1 MSARLGTR
9 PDLGSAIAARPSFG
23 LYLAA
28 LAVLPFRWL
37 SPLAEVSSRSTW
49 TDVLVAL
56 AVVTW
61 AWERARSGRLVP
73 GSALR
78 PFYLALAVFVALTAL
93 SGVFADDRRDAV
105 INVAVTAELV
115 ALAVLTGDYARGRR
129 ERDAIVVV
137 VMLGAL
143 ATAALALAGLALFYA
158 GEDTGLIGVYG
169 EQFIASDSYARV
181 AAGFG
186 SPPLLAGY
194 CIFAAAVMAI
204 DSDLAPRA
212 RRATEAALAI
222 VVVLTLSRAIIGFFG
237 AVGIRAAAARR
248 SSRARTLAWVAAVLG
263 VGVMVALTVGRL
275 HLDPTRP
282 STISY
287 EVPDPG
293 NRREAF
299 ATSLETLG
307 ERPILG
313 AGPGTLTG
321 ENRGLPFRAHFTPLN
336 VAATVGVPALAALS
350 AALLLLWMGRPRPTE
365 VAIWSGLAGVGIDA
379 IGQDVEHF
387 RHVWVLIG
395 LAAAP
400 VATAADGDEGGD

>member
-1 MSARLGTR
+1 M
-9 PDLGSAIAARPSFG
+9 
-23 LYLAA
+23 
-28 LAVLPFRWL
+28 
-37 SPLAEVSSRSTW
+37 
-49 TDVLVAL
+49 
-56 AVVTW
+56 
-61 AWERARSGRLVP
+61 
-73 GSALR
+73 
-78 PFYLALAVFVALTAL
+78 
-93 SGVFADDRRDAV
+93 
-105 INVAVTAELV
+105 
-115 ALAVLTGDYARGRR
+115 
-129 ERDAIVVV
+129 
-137 VMLGAL
+137 
-143 ATAALALAGLALFYA
+143 
-158 GEDTGLIGVYG
+158 
-169 EQFIASDSYARV
+169 

-222 VVVLTLSRAIIGFFG
+222 VVVLTLSRAIIGFFV

-299 ATSLETLG
+299 ATSLDTLG
-307 ERPILG
+307 QHPILG

-336 VAATVGVPALAALS
+336 VAATVGLPALVALT
-350 AALLLLWMGRPRPTE
+350 AALLLLWMGRRRPTE
-365 VAIWSGLAGVGIDA
+365 VAVWSGLAGVGIDA

-395 LAAAP
+395 LAAAS
-400 VATAADGDEGGD
+400 VATAADGDDRDG